1 MTLQEALAATPPQ
14 PTARAFDEAVAR
26 CVGMAFGTVAN
37 YRSRHRIAAK
47 VEPDLRCR
55 WCRSLMERDY
65 ALRCCSRLC
74 RGCSAVAG
82 SVASHPPRLT
92 KPLSPAHLD
101 FLKNLPF

>member
-1 MTLQEALAATPPQ
+1 MTLQEAIAATPPQ

-74 RGCSAVAG
+74 RGCSADAG
-82 SVASHPPRLT
+82 REASRPLRPV
-92 KPLSPAHLD
+92 KPLTPAQT
-101 FLKNLPF
+101 